1 MKSFVFLLILGFG
14 IYGSAQ
20 VRPEFESLKSLDSFD
35 RKVMSIY
42 AVTPEELDIVFF
54 RLQKAIEIAPDLYD
68 ENYESLYRKISWM
81 VSVIQTNGSQDT
93 LFQIKDIKNKLSRK
107 LYYLEDFNGLW
118 TYQLDIAIAEA
129 ELDLLSQKND
139 SIESEKTIRRL
150 EMYLALA
157 RERVAGYFKYKN
169 KKLLKISHI
178 FADANLT
185 SDERSESQWE
195 ELSIEKTGN
204 QGLNIVNCAAL
215 F

>member
-20 VRPEFESLKSLDSFD
+20 VRPEFESLKSLDTFD
-35 RKVMSIY
+35 RKVMGIY

-54 RLQKAIEIAPDLYD
+54 RIQKAIEVAPDFYD

-93 LFQIKDIKNKLSRK
+93 LSQIKDIKNKLSRK
-107 LYYLEDFNGLW
+107 LYYLEEFSNLW

-150 EMYLALA
+150 EMYIALA
-157 RERVAGYFKYKN
+157 RERVAGYIKYKN

-178 FADANLT
+178 FADANLA
-185 SDERSESQWE
+185 SDEQSKNQWKDVPVE
-195 ELSIEKTGN
+195 NAGN